1 MPLLY
6 LGNIPN
12 CSSIS
17 HIMCI
22 MICHA
27 AAFRPNN
34 DSERICTPD
43 APVDFPSSSASL
55 PSPRILRSIS
65 PEPFLHAEGSQE
77 SQSEILVQAP
87 RLVGT
92 SSETHPPARFR
103 SKVTTQAAVEASQ
116 SRRKSPSKY
125 FCKYCR
131 QGFTRKSNLDREP
144 WLPSIFGSQF
154 YVEAC
159 TEHYQSH
166 LGVPNK
172 SCPFCRQKFMGSIS
186 RHKKSCK
193 QNPDRHGANKQMEV
207 RPKLEPS
214 DHEL

>member
-1 MPLLY
+1 MPFY

-12 CSSIS
+12 CSPSIS
-17 HIMCI
+17 HIVGFVI
-22 MICHA
+22 YA
-27 AAFRPNN
+27 AVFRPNN
-34 DSERICTPD
+34 DSERTCTLD
-43 APVDFPSSSASL
+43 TPVDFPCSGASL

-65 PEPFLHAEGSQE
+65 PEPFLHAEESQE
-77 SQSEILVQAP
+77 SQSGIPVQ
-87 RLVGT
+87 VIDI
-92 SSETHPPARFR
+92 SSETHPPAGFR
-103 SKVTTQAAVEASQ
+103 SKVTTQAAIEASK

-144 WLPSIFGSQF
+144 WLPLIFGSHF
-154 YVEAC
+154 HVEAC

-172 SCPFCRQKFMGSIS
+172 LCPFCRQMFMGSIN

-193 QNPDRHGANKQMEV
+193 QNPDRHGTNRQMEV
-207 RPKLEPS
+207 EPKLEPS
-214 DHEL
+214 DHKL